1 MQLFDL
7 THPEGPTT
15 FLKIKSQ
22 IWGIFYSRYPP
33 QNQILRT
40 FCFIQPFDKTQ
51 PRGPIWEF
59 GGSSEWNKAFQSIL
73 NLLPMILD
81 IGGLR
86 AVDFLGG
93 SPFTCKV
100 SARQPEA
107 ACRSSPCTDLH
118 KHSLASIAQGVG
130 GYGLKHMSWPFQGE
144 CGLPCQIS
152 APGVKW
158 CGCLFQTNTH
168 ACTHTDSY
176 LFYIDNTMQ
185 TQMFERSS
193 LTKIVDTNYMVCEPK
208 WRNCFEEIFG
218 TPIFVPLESHF
229 HFQYFF

>member
-1 MQLFDL
+1 MYFLDRLFDL
-7 THPEGPTT
+7 QKWFLLGILKGRSHIFVYTFHNLATLPTSET
-15 FLKIKSQ
+15 FV
-22 IWGIFYSRYPP
+22 P
-33 QNQILRT
+33 QNWITL
-40 FCFIQPFDKTQ
+40 
-51 PRGPIWEF
+51 
-59 GGSSEWNKAFQSIL
+59 S
-73 NLLPMILD
+73 NLFWTCYQWYCRHRLSA
-81 IGGLR
+81 GCR
-86 AVDFLGG
+86 DFLGG
-93 SPFTCKV
+93 SSSPCRV

-193 LTKIVDTNYMVCEPK
+193 LTKIVDTNYMVWEPK

>member
-1 MQLFDL
+1 MCHTFSESGPRGQQNVGSGILIFGPRPEK
-7 THPEGPTT
+7 TGPEGGAGRGADKIFGIST
-15 FLKIKSQ
+15 FFIKGTPAKIGRQSFSVLCNFLIRRTPRAPRVPRGPGGVKIKSQ
-22 IWGIFYSRYPP
+22 NWVIFYRRDPP

-130 GYGLKHMSWPFQGE
+130 GYGLKHMS
-144 CGLPCQIS
+144 
-152 APGVKW
+152 
-158 CGCLFQTNTH
+158 
-168 ACTHTDSY
+168 
-176 LFYIDNTMQ
+176 
-185 TQMFERSS
+185 
-193 LTKIVDTNYMVCEPK
+193 
-208 WRNCFEEIFG
+208 
-218 TPIFVPLESHF
+218 
-229 HFQYFF
+229 

>member
-1 MQLFDL
+1 
-7 THPEGPTT
+7 
-15 FLKIKSQ
+15 
-22 IWGIFYSRYPP
+22 
-33 QNQILRT
+33 
-40 FCFIQPFDKTQ
+40 
-51 PRGPIWEF
+51 
-59 GGSSEWNKAFQSIL
+59 
-73 NLLPMILD
+73 MILD

-86 AVDFLGG
+86 AADFLGG

-193 LTKIVDTNYMVCEPK
+193 LTKIVDTNYMFCKPK
-208 WRNCFEEIFG
+208 WCNCFEEIFG